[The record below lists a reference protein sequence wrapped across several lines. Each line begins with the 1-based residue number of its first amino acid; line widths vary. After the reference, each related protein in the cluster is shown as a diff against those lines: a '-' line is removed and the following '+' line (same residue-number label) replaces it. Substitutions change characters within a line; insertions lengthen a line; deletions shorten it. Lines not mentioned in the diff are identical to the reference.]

1 MKKFA
6 ITNKRRDSAKFA
18 RLANRTKLPNVK
30 VPMTRNGIKL
40 A

>member
-6 ITNKRRDSAKFA
+6 ITNKGKDSAKFA
-18 RLANRTKLPNVK
+18 KLANRTKLPNVK
-30 VPMTRNGIKL
+30 IPMTRNGIKL